1 MPSYFF
7 SQWEIC
13 STLAVWF
20 SVSMAFSTGMTCIPM
35 PAPPGGTMGVIF
47 SRGRKVIRSK
57 KAATSG
63 CSSICSM
70 RMLKNS
76 ALPGTNWGRIQRF
89 SCLGFFP
96 SRFSQLYSSRPMRLM
111 SASSFSSFSVSRPVS
126 FWSWTKVLGFRTPI
140 FRATSAISSVTSPA
154 RPQYSG
160 SFPVTPPSLAG
171 TRSVIIRPSLTIFS
185 RGWSVRGILK
195 ESLLSSR
202 GMLDLVCFPMF
213 VFPPL
218 FHAYAHFSLL
228 CSALVSRPSRPRR
241 GKRGDRF
248 SLAISFIL

>member
-1 MPSYFF
+1 
-7 SQWEIC
+7 
-13 STLAVWF
+13 
-20 SVSMAFSTGMTCIPM
+20 
-35 PAPPGGTMGVIF
+35 
-47 SRGRKVIRSK
+47 
-57 KAATSG
+57 
-63 CSSICSM
+63 M

-89 SCLGFFP
+89 SWLGFFP

-126 FWSWTKVLGFRTPI
+126 FWSWAKVLGFRTPI

-185 RGWSVRGILK
+185 RGWSVRGIWK

-202 GMLDLVCFPMF
+202 GMLDLVCFPIF
-213 VFPPL
+213 VFPPITIRITVRGTAASRVFFRIVAKAVRMREYWPDAFL
-218 FHAYAHFSLL
+218 QGPTRPLKSLSASLSFAAFDL
-228 CSALVSRPSRPRR
+228 CR
-241 GKRGDRF
+241 
-248 SLAISFIL
+248 